1 MNTTYGATPAP
12 GVPDDKTL
20 ATIAAAF
27 ALKGHALR
35 TTTRADD
42 GRVTYTVSRW
52 NQSRAFTH
60 WNDVLA
66 FLTQIGGRHGF

>member
-1 MNTTYGATPAP
+1 MTITQHGATPAP
-12 GVPDDKTL
+12 GVPDDKTFH
-20 ATIAAAF
+20 TIAAKF
-27 ALKGHALR
+27 ALKGHALHR
-35 TTTRADD
+35 TVRADD

-66 FLTQIGGRHGF
+66 FLAVVGGAE